1 MSELRNLVSL
11 GLKFTEPD
19 RAALSGAGFSVAEY
33 LRPEDLEA
41 GIKAAAAAGCVCI
54 SGPWMRHIGKD
65 FASKLE
71 RCRLIVTSGPVDLL
85 DMDEA
90 SFRGISVAV
99 CSQFSAPAVA
109 EHAFTILLALARR
122 LPHRGERAA
131 VPDLAGHEEM
141 AALHRGMELRTKT
154 LGLIGYGA
162 VGQAIV
168 PIARGFGMKVLV
180 ARPNLPPFFSRLA
193 WDRRVTFTRFSEI
206 LPLCDVV
213 IASLPG
219 GIRTRRFFGE
229 NTFRSMRDNA
239 IFVNVG
245 RPSTVDEAELKAA
258 LERGDLAGAALDLVT
273 PEGGAALRGLRN
285 VFITPGLG
293 WNTAEA
299 LERLSFECSRHVT
312 DFFAG
317 SPGKLVM
324 DSRNLASRS

>member
-1 MSELRNLVSL
+1 MEGDGTS
-11 GLKFTEPD
+11 P
-19 RAALSGAGFSVAEY
+19 
-33 LRPEDLEA
+33 PE
-41 GIKAAAAAGCVCI
+41 
-54 SGPWMRHIGKD
+54 
-65 FASKLE
+65 
-71 RCRLIVTSGPVDLL
+71 
-85 DMDEA
+85 
-90 SFRGISVAV
+90 
-99 CSQFSAPAVA
+99 
-109 EHAFTILLALARR
+109 
-122 LPHRGERAA
+122 
-131 VPDLAGHEEM
+131 
-141 AALHRGMELRTKT
+141 
-154 LGLIGYGA
+154 
-162 VGQAIV
+162 AIRQM
-168 PIARGFGMKVLV
+168 I
-180 ARPNLPPFFSRLA
+180 SRLDA
-193 WDRRVTFTRFSEI
+193 R
-206 LPLCDVV
+206 CDVV